1 LKKINH
7 AYGRAAGDL
16 ALKQFARHWNK
27 FEIEVAGNRTSM
39 IAAPRMPQR
48 S

>member
-1 LKKINH
+1 LKKINDG
-7 AYGRAAGDL
+7 YGHAAGDL

-27 FEIEVAGNRTSM
+27 SEIEVAANRTSM
-39 IAAPRMPQR
+39 IAAPGIRQR